1 MNNIKKSAKSGQAV
15 YCPEQTK
22 TGKMSKKTRKI
33 NLKLS
38 DQHLMKDNLH
48 KTIPRTGIQKS
59 KTQQY
64 DHTKQATFSQEVS
77 LNTE

>member
-1 MNNIKKSAKSGQAV
+1 MSNIEKSAKSGQAV